1 MNTELINYA
10 THNGIFNF
18 VNEPMSKHT
27 TFRIGGRADMLI
39 YPTKR
44 KEITE
49 LIEMCNAENIE
60 YVILG
65 NGSNVLVSDKGIRGL
80 VIMTDRLNR
89 ITFRED
95 GTVEAW
101 AGAPLARV
109 ANLAKNYSL
118 TGMEFAFGIPGS
130 VGGAVYMNAGA
141 YNRQMCNIVEETE
154 YISPEGKI
162 QTVYG
167 ENHKFGYRTSFFKEN
182 GGAIIRTVMRLSEG
196 NAEEINAKMQEYT
209 SQRAA
214 KQPLDKPSAGS
225 VFKRPEGYFAGKLIE
240 DAGLKGVSVG
250 GAQVSPKHAGFI
262 VNTGVATCKD
272 VLTLIDKIK
281 DEVYKK
287 FGVELQEEIQFIGEK

>member
-1 MNTELINYA
+1 MNTRLINYA

-44 KEITE
+44 RE
-49 LIEMCNAENIE
+49 LIDLIQICKEENIE
-60 YVILG
+60 LAIIG

-141 YNRQMCNIVEETE
+141 YNRQMAGIVEETE
-154 YISPEGKI
+154 YITPDGEIKTI
-162 QTVYG
+162 YG
-167 ENHKFGYRTSFFKEN
+167 DEHKFGYRTSFFKEN
-182 GGAIIRTVMRLSEG
+182 GGIIIRTVMRLSEG
-196 NAEEINAKMQEYT
+196 NSEDIVAKMQEYT
-209 SQRAA
+209 TARNE

-250 GAQVSPKHAGFI
+250 GAMVSPKHAGFI

-272 VLTLIDKIK
+272 VLTLIAKIK
-281 DEVYKK
+281 EEVFNK
-287 FGVELQEEIQFIGEK
+287 FGVQLQEEIQFIGEK